1 MSPDDSLVLDPSV
14 VIIALAELPAA
25 VRGRFEDGEQ
35 QGYALTRRRGRAP
48 STLIDAA
55 LAELLD
61 EFRSPTTIVEAIIRY
76 SRRLELEP
84 QRALTDAYPALRGC
98 VSQGYL
104 VSAGSEQA
112 RPLEVSFA
120 PGQRVAGG
128 TVVRCVQALEDSEL
142 HQLALDSGAM
152 AALKVLRP
160 ACAIFD
166 AQGLRREAV
175 VLRHLDG
182 RVAPRLLQE
191 GATDGR
197 PWLAMEWCAG
207 VPASR
212 AAAAARQ
219 QPDADR
225 VLLGI
230 ASAIAEAY
238 ACLHEAGV
246 VHADVHPGN
255 VLVASEGVR
264 LVDFGLARV
273 TSSGAKQH
281 PPRGAVP
288 TFHDPQHA
296 AASRSGLRP
305 GPASFASDQFS
316 LGALLY
322 ELLTGSPYL
331 DFSLETDEML
341 RQIVEDGPLA
351 FAQRGR
357 RPWPEIEE
365 LLTRALAKT
374 PRSRLPSTREL
385 AQRLSAVAPPAS
397 PMRRAEPDC
406 LESILRSVL
415 AKARPGG
422 GWFDDGLPSDAPTC
436 SVVYGAAGVAVA
448 LYRAAVLRAEPELL
462 ALADEWSVRAA
473 REAASPQAFHHDD
486 LDVTVDTIGQV
497 SPFHCISGVH
507 AVQALV
513 SHALG
518 DVVGCRQALDS
529 FVAESRHRCANVD
542 LTVGRSGTLLAAGLV
557 LETVDETNAASTKR
571 LVELGSE
578 TLAGIWAQLDRTPP
592 VAESDAISYLGIAH
606 GWAGVLFATLR
617 WCEAARVPVAGE
629 VVDRLDQLAQL
640 ARPCGLG
647 ATWPIVNSRRSRNA
661 GSAAGWCHGSAGH
674 VHLWTTAH
682 RLLGDD
688 RWRILAEQ
696 AAFDAQDA
704 RGELAQLC
712 CGLGGQAYAMLCI
725 HRHTGERRWLDA
737 ASQLG
742 ARAAAH
748 TTSASGRPSLPASLH
763 KGDVGLAALAVD
775 IADPESAAM
784 PFFGSEA

>member
-14 VIIALAELPAA
+14 VMIPLAELPAA
-25 VRGRFEDGEQ
+25 VRGRFVDSDQ
-35 QGYALTRRRGRAP
+35 QGFALTRRRGRAP

-84 QRALTDAYPALRGC
+84 ERALTEAYPALRGC

-112 RPLEVSFA
+112 KPLEVSFA
-120 PGQRVAGG
+120 PGQRIAGG
-128 TVVRCVQALEDSEL
+128 TVVRCVQALEDTEV

-160 ACAIFD
+160 AYATID
-166 AQGLRREAV
+166 AHGLRREAV

-182 RVAPRLLQE
+182 RVAPRLLEE

-238 ACLHEAGV
+238 AYLHEAGV

-273 TSSGAKQH
+273 TSNGAEDR

-288 TFHDPQHA
+288 TFNDPQQA

-305 GPASFASDQFS
+305 GPASFASDQFA
-316 LGALLY
+316 LGAMLY

-341 RQIVEDGPLA
+341 RQIIEDEPLA

-357 RPWPEIEE
+357 RPWPEVEE

-374 PRSRLPSTREL
+374 PGARLPSTRGL
-385 AQRLSAVAPPAS
+385 AQRLAAVASPPS
-397 PMRRAEPDC
+397 PMYAKPDG

-422 GWFDDGLPSDAPTC
+422 VWFDDGLPSDAPMC
-436 SVVYGAAGVAVA
+436 SVVYGAAGLAVA
-448 LYRAAVLRAEPELL
+448 LYRAAVVRAEPELL
-462 ALADEWSVRAA
+462 ALADEWNVRAA
-473 REAASPQAFHHDD
+473 REAGGLQAFHHDD
-486 LDVTVDTIGQV
+486 LDLTVDTVGLV
-497 SPFHCISGVH
+497 SPFHSISGVH

-518 DVVGCRQALDS
+518 DVAERGRALDS
-529 FVAESRHRCANVD
+529 FIAESRHQCANVD

-557 LETVDETNAASTKR
+557 LETVGETSAASPKR
-571 LVELGSE
+571 LVELGNE
-578 TLAGIWAQLDRTPP
+578 TLVGIWAQLDRTPP

-617 WCEAARVPVAGE
+617 WCEAAHVPVAGE

-640 ARPCGLG
+640 ARPRGPG
-647 ATWPIVNSRRSRNA
+647 ATWPIVNPRRRRAA
-661 GSAAGWCHGSAGH
+661 GSAAGWCHGSAGY

-688 RWRILAEQ
+688 RWGILAER

-725 HRHTGERRWLDA
+725 HRHTGERRWLHA
-737 ASQLG
+737 ASELG

-748 TTSASGRPSLPASLH
+748 TTSDRGRPSLPASLH
-763 KGDVGLAALAVD
+763 KGDVGLAALAAD
-775 IADPESAAM
+775 IADPECAAM